1 MACVASVR
9 GGESPIGPWCR
20 CIMRRP
26 ASLSSSRLA
35 SGGHRLSG
43 PTLGGRYSWAR
54 YYHPDLHRFIAED
67 PLGLEAGDVNL
78 YAYAQNNP
86 VMFNDP
92 LGLCV
97 VCRTKCRLI
106 YAKNY
111 LLCRWSA
118 ALCQTSCDEKF
129 DPREWSA
136 CTRKCGQDFEE
147 CFRNNNA
154 GLANCLSGCDKKP
167 KK

>member
-1 MACVASVR
+1 MRESRSLGSV
-9 GGESPIGPWCR
+9 GAKAEW
-20 CIMRRP
+20 
-26 ASLSSSRLA
+26 LSY
-35 SGGHRLSG
+35 
-43 PTLGGRYSWAR
+43 PTA
-54 YYHPDLHRFIAED
+54 
-67 PLGLEAGDVNL
+67 
-78 YAYAQNNP
+78 
-86 VMFNDP
+86 
-92 LGLCV
+92 
-97 VCRTKCRLI
+97 T
-106 YAKNY
+106 
-111 LLCRWSA
+111 WSA